1 MLTDE
6 ERELLEWQQ
15 DRHTPVVHATGWDDD
30 ALDALAFQKA
40 IDADCGC
47 TQQLDDFL
55 AGKEFPCSHEYP
67 GCE

>member
-15 DRHTPVVHATGWDDD
+15 DRHTPVVHATGFVSDEDFEEAMAVVLD
-30 ALDALAFQKA
+30 RLKGVNALLAPV
-40 IDADCGC
+40 DGGD
-47 TQQLDDFL
+47 
-55 AGKEFPCSHEYP
+55 EYP